1 MYPADIHATL
11 MRHAAPMPD
20 GAADAADVH
29 AVACILALALW
40 EAGEAGRS
48 ATETTGLSGADLCNL
63 AAGFFPRESA
73 MFAGLRDRPAPEVG
87 VDEAC
92 LRDLLRHGTTAG
104 GLLELLLA
112 DMVAR
117 RCLRPNHLWQ
127 DLGLRNRGE
136 LSGLMTRHFA
146 PLAARNSAD
155 MKWKKF
161 FYRTICRDEGFMLCA
176 APSCAE
182 CDDFDV
188 CFGDESGE
196 SLLAQA
202 RRAADL
208 AA

>member
-104 GLLELLLA
+104 GLLELLLVHLA
-112 DMVAR
+112 PGVEPLQDVDAALPEGLGDR
-117 RCLRPNHLWQ
+117 GPWLIGNHL
-127 DLGLRNRGE
+127 GGHV
-136 LSGLMTRHFA
+136 RHTTE
-146 PLAARNSAD
+146 PPAARPTVVQTRPAARGGVRSGPFVPWAD
-155 MKWKKF
+155 H
-161 FYRTICRDEGFMLCA
+161 
-176 APSCAE
+176 
-182 CDDFDV
+182 
-188 CFGDESGE
+188 
-196 SLLAQA
+196 
-202 RRAADL
+202 
-208 AA
+208 